1 MNDEQK
7 LDERIARLV
16 RSVAPEVPAEVDAG
30 IREAAAGLWPRSRRV
45 WLRRP
50 FWLALVPSAAAVLLA
65 VIALLPP
72 PRKPAAPIAEIRTEF
87 ELADKNIK
95 IIFIQKPDFN
105 LFKEN

>member
-1 MNDEQK
+1 MHDEQK

-16 RSVAPEVPAEVDAG
+16 RSVAAEVPPEVEAK
-30 IREAAAGLWPRSRRV
+30 IREAAAALRPRAKRI

-50 FWLALVPSAAAVLLA
+50 FWLALVPSAAAVVLA
-65 VIALLPP
+65 AVALLPP
-72 PRKPAAPIAEIRTEF
+72 PRKPAEPIAEIRTEF

-95 IIFIQKPDFN
+95 IVFIQKPDFN